1 MFLFTKNLD
10 DYDIEPAPDSLAK
23 KIHLDTIIPKVHAC
37 TVHVK
42 LSDESIL
49 YIDT

>member
-23 KIHLDTIIPKVHAC
+23 IHLDTIIPKVHAY